1 MGDLVGQINSITE
14 TMDSVLETARNM
26 GVPVEKLIPVPLSK
40 LPSRGDGV
48 SSLVSE
54 FNKVTQTATETKK
67 AFYQLANSD
76 VGDTLKM
83 VKNGN
88 FWDAFKT
95 SDGGAKLAQL
105 KSKDPLSGASSI
117 AMKANPA
124 TMMMAVALFSI
135 EKELGDIKDMQKQIL
150 DFLEAEK
157 QSEIKTDVNLLTDII
172 YKYKFSWDDERF
184 INSRLN
190 TVEAIN
196 RTARKNMDLYRTQAE
211 TALNTKKFI
220 VVGNKVNSDLTGML
234 KTFKNY
240 RTSLYTFS
248 LSSFADIML
257 RGNFK
262 EVTIQT
268 AISEI
273 SGASDQYRALFA
285 QCSEYL
291 ENRSKGSVQTNFLK
305 GAGAATNA
313 MGKMIGSIP
322 KVKDKQ
328 ANGFFIEKGEK
339 LKDSAQKGS
348 VEVVESFAEMGNPNN
363 AGILRQL
370 EDMKQIYNKTTGICF
385 DQDNL
390 YLVAE

>member
-1 MGDLVGQINSITE
+1 MGDLFGQINSIKE
-14 TMDSVLETARNM
+14 TMDSVLETARNV
-26 GVPVEKLIPVPLSK
+26 GVPVDKLIAVPLSQ
-40 LPSRGDGV
+40 LPSLGDGV
-48 SSLVSE
+48 SSLVTE
-54 FNKVTQTATETKK
+54 FNKVTQTATDTKQ
-67 AFYQLANSD
+67 AFYQLSNSD
-76 VGDTLKM
+76 VGDALKM

-95 SDGGAKLAQL
+95 VDGGTKLAQL
-105 KSKDPLSGASSI
+105 KPADPLSRAGSI

-135 EKELGDIKDMQKQIL
+135 EKELGDIKEMQKQIL

-157 QSEIKTDVNLLTDII
+157 QSEIKTDVNLLSDII

-184 INSRLN
+184 ISSRLN

-196 RTARKNMDLYRTQAE
+196 RTSRKNMDFYHTQAE
-211 TALNTKKFI
+211 SALNAKKFI
-220 VVGNKVNSDLTGML
+220 VVGNKVNSDLAEMQ

-273 SGASDQYRALFA
+273 SSASDQYTALFV

-291 ENRSKGSVQTNFLK
+291 ENRSKGSVQTSFLK

-348 VEVVESFAEMGNPNN
+348 VEVVESFAEMGNPNTE
-363 AGILRQL
+363 GILRQL
-370 EDMKQIYNKTTGICF
+370 EKMKQIYNNTSGICF
-385 DQDNL
+385 DKDNL
-390 YLVAE
+390 YLVSE